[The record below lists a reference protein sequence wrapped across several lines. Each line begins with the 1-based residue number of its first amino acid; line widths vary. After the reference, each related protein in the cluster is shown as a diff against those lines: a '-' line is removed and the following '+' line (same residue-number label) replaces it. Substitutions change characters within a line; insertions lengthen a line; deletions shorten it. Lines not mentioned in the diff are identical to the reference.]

1 MTRRERLHMGSRVC
15 ENRVAGPRRL
25 VYSAELSAGG
35 CQGRAQS
42 IFFPT
47 VICLH
52 VFRNP
57 LNPNTG
63 TMFAHLLTRLLR
75 MDATATAAL
84 WVGIIA
90 AAAATASWIPSKASL
105 TLGLHYNRRCRHLR
119 CHSALGLSLPPPLH
133 YNRRCRHRRRYSA
146 LGLLSL
152 PPPPLPRGSQAKHHS
167 LWDYITTAAAAICA
181 RHPWPL
187 QPPSRP
193 TGSCAVAAAAA
204 PRAPW
209 PLQPPHGQLRR
220 GRCSRPTARGRTT
233 AGRAGRPGGRVPGW
247 PSGGGGGGGGG
258 SGGGGGGDGGSGTVA
273 IFQIKTAA
281 TAGPCGRNG
290 NYFPSQRLPPCGS
303 FGRGA
308 QA

>member
-1 MTRRERLHMGSRVC
+1 MTRRERLHMGGRVC

-119 CHSALGLSLPPPLH
+119 CHSALGLSLPPP
-133 YNRRCRHRRRYSA
+133 
-146 LGLLSL
+146 
-152 PPPPLPRGSQAKHHS
+152 PLPRGSQAKHHS

-204 PRAPW
+204 PR
-209 PLQPPHGQLRR
+209 HGAGQ
-220 GRCSRPTARGRTT
+220 RPG
-233 AGRAGRPGGRVPGW
+233 GPGGRVAGCL
-247 PSGGGGGGGGG
+247 
-258 SGGGGGGDGGSGTVA
+258 
-273 IFQIKTAA
+273 
-281 TAGPCGRNG
+281 AGP
-290 NYFPSQRLPPCGS
+290 
-303 FGRGA
+303 A
-308 QA
+308 AAVAVAAAAVVAVAAAMAAAAVIM

>member
-1 MTRRERLHMGSRVC
+1 MTRRERLHMGGRVC

-119 CHSALGLSLPPPLH
+119 CHSALGLSLRPPLH

-167 LWDYITTAAAAICA
+167 LWDYIITAAAAIAAATATTAAAATATAAAGPA
-181 RHPWPL
+181 RHPATR
-187 QPPSRP
+187 PPGPPGRCP
-193 TGSCAVAAAAA
+193 APCRGAAAAA
-204 PRAPW
+204 TAQLPVGR
-209 PLQPPHGQLRR
+209 LGGCSGHGCLAQM
-220 GRCSRPTARGRTT
+220 
-233 AGRAGRPGGRVPGW
+233 
-247 PSGGGGGGGGG
+247 
-258 SGGGGGGDGGSGTVA
+258 
-273 IFQIKTAA
+273 AA
-281 TAGPCGRNG
+281 A
-290 NYFPSQRLPPCGS
+290 
-303 FGRGA
+303 A
-308 QA
+308 VVM